1 MSSISKSESVNSR
14 SLSSLYIS
22 TNATSS
28 NKSQFE
34 WKDNLFVN
42 GALQPYRFQLDY
54 VEYDEDESSGNSTD
68 KDQNDE
74 KLNSQQSKD
83 KSYGHIE

>member
-1 MSSISKSESVNSR
+1 MSSISESESVDSR
-14 SLSSLYIS
+14 SLSSLNIS
-22 TNATSS
+22 TDATSS
-28 NKSQFE
+28 NKSQLE

-54 VEYDEDESSGNSTD
+54 VEHDEDESNDNSTD

-74 KLNSQQSKD
+74 KLNSQQFKD